1 MENTYLD
8 PEATLRR
15 INNMKDQA
23 QKIHSEIDKSRNIM
37 EELKKGFEGASADRL
52 QSNYNKLADTFNDLL
67 TFLQSKSELMSSLTT
82 NIKKTDEN

>member
-52 QSNYNKLADTFNDLL
+52 QSNYNKLADTFDELL
-67 TFLQSKSELMSSLTT
+67 KFLQSKSELMSSLTT